1 MIKITTWLRKPFI
14 IQGQPGQ
21 AFDEKDAEIEE
32 IDEAAYEHGR
42 CEGTDA
48 KAGQG
53 SQAAI
58 KER

>member
-14 IQGQPGQ
+14 IQGQSGQ
-21 AFDEKDAEIEE
+21 AFDDEDSAIEE
-32 IDEAAYEHGR
+32 VDETAYEHGR
-42 CEGTDA
+42 YEGTDA

-53 SQAAI
+53 PQASI